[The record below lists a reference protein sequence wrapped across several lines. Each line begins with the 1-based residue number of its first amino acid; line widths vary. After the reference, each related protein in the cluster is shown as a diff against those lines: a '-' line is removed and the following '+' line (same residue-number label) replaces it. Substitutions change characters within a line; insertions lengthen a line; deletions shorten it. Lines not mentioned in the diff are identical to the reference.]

1 MDKTKLLS
9 RLISQEESDFLDFKQ
24 QWPKNNVDLVHDILC
39 MANSESEKK
48 DRFLVFGVTDEDHS
62 VVGVESNTKR
72 RKKDDLYN
80 LLVSKMSV
88 VPELSI
94 ITVPSEGK
102 EVDILKITPKDK
114 DLPYVLNQSL
124 SEGKARLQKNAVYV
138 RNGSTNTAK
147 DSCADIKSLQELFRR
162 REGRNLRTIDQFRHY
177 IQDAKNWDIPDDE
190 HPTENP
196 IFCKSDTQLTIRVEE
211 IEGHWRLSSHTEI
224 RNYSDF
230 INIAPLNEEVWN
242 YKKLPTDCSS
252 EETLSL
258 ISVGVYWGVVPIL
271 KRNLIQICVK
281 HEPFVGY
288 HIFFLPDLGYANTIK
303 SKKGLIKSTEYH
315 ICRLLAYFT
324 DLSKEENDR
333 ILDYINWEYLKNRG
347 KYYDNHK
354 ELLYAER
361 PDWRT
366 KRIH

>member
-24 QWPKNNVDLVHDILC
+24 QWPKNNVDLLHDILC

-80 LLVSKMSV
+80 LLLSKMSV

-114 DLPYVLNQSL
+114 DLPYVLNHPL
-124 SEGKARLQKNAVYV
+124 LEGKSRLQKNAVYV
-138 RNGSTNTAK
+138 RNGSTNTAQ

-177 IQDAKNWDIPDDE
+177 IQDVTNWDVPDE
-190 HPTENP
+190 ESPTENP
-196 IFCKSDTQLTIRVEE
+196 IFCKFNTQLTIRKEKE
-211 IEGHWRLSSHTEI
+211 TLLWKIANTEDVPD
-224 RNYSDF
+224 YAHFVSYTT
-230 INIAPLNEEVWN
+230 LNRVFWD
-242 YKKLPTDCSS
+242 YKKNPRDCRL
-252 EETLSL
+252 EES
-258 ISVGVYWGVVPIL
+258 ISIFPVSVYWGVVPIL
-271 KRNLIQICVK
+271 KKEIIRIGVK
-281 HEPFVGY
+281 DNPFPEFNY
-288 HIFFLPDLGYANTIK
+288 FYLPDLSYDKNIS
-303 SKKGLIKSTEYH
+303 SKQKILKLPEYN
-315 ICRLLAYFT
+315 ICRLLSYLT
-324 DLSKEENDR
+324 KGSSNNDL
-333 ILDYINWEYLKNRG
+333 ILDYINWEYLKNPMQYRL
-347 KYYDNHK
+347 KHQQEIYQK
-354 ELLYAER
+354 R
-361 PDWRT
+361 PS
-366 KRIH
+366 